1 MKLKYGLSELIEPSR
16 SIQRQGGPTMVTL
29 INIGRIAMIIWVIYS
44 LLLIFAPSVIHRQP
58 DQVSGIIQFL
68 IAYAAGYLMDR
79 ALSAVRRRKAKL
91 TESPPA
97 T

>member
-1 MKLKYGLSELIEPSR
+1 
-16 SIQRQGGPTMVTL
+16 MVTL
-29 INIGRIAMIIWVIYS
+29 INIGRAAMIIWVIYS

-58 DQVSGIIQFL
+58 DQVSGIMQFL

>member
-1 MKLKYGLSELIEPSR
+1 
-16 SIQRQGGPTMVTL
+16 MVTL
-29 INIGRIAMIIWVIYS
+29 INIGRAAMIIWVIYS

>member
-1 MKLKYGLSELIEPSR
+1 
-16 SIQRQGGPTMVTL
+16 MVTL